1 MSFEGLRDMYL
12 SSHRECVIALK
23 REYCKGVRDCIE
35 A

>member
-1 MSFEGLRDMYL
+1 VSIA
-12 SSHRECVIALK
+12 RECVIALK